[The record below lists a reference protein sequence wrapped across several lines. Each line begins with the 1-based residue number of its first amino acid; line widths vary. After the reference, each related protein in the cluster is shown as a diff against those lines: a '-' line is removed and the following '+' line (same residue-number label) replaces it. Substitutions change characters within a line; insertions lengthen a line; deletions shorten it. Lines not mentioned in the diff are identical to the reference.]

1 MKTTYSRIVSLL
13 LVMVMLLSLC
23 LTSCDIFFKDNG
35 NNNTDNGS
43 NDNNDNDNNDND
55 NNNNDDNN
63 DGWQIPEDEY
73 TIPKE
78 EGYNQITFYWSHP
91 GVIEDCDIWAW
102 WDGKEGSGY
111 IMHPCDYGAKV
122 VLNVPEG
129 IEQIGFI
136 VRTGCSEPGGSSW
149 GEATKDATS
158 EDRFAVIEGEET
170 FIYLKSGDAAQYSSN
185 DGGKTLTMIKK
196 FTLAGMIDFHKIQYN
211 ITPKTAITKY
221 SQVKVYEGDRELT
234 VLDISNIGKEVTT
247 GIIEVEETLDISK
260 NYRVVI
266 ENYGEKAVV
275 PTSVFDS
282 DYFIEN
288 FTYDGDDLGA
298 VINGNSTT
306 FKVWAPT
313 ASRVVLNL
321 FEKGNGGSAY
331 ESVDMVKGDRGVW
344 SYTAECGHGTYYT
357 YSVTTSVGTQEAVDP
372 YAKAAGLNGNRGMV
386 VDLSLTDPEGWKSD
400 NFTTGIKT
408 YTDATIWEVHV
419 RDFSN
424 KIASSN
430 YKGKYLAFTERGLVN
445 EYDVPVGVDYLVELG
460 ITHVHLLPVYDYA
473 TVDEANPDSQF
484 NWGYD
489 PKNYNVPEGSYSTD
503 PYNGEVRINEYKQMV
518 QALHAAGIG
527 VVMDVVYNHTYDAN
541 SSFNRIV
548 PYYYYR
554 YTATGA
560 NSSASGCGNDTA
572 SERYM
577 YGKFMVDSVK
587 YWAEEYDLDGFR
599 FDLMGLHDLATM
611 QKVENAVHSVN
622 PEAIIYGE
630 GWTMGSTIDGSPMAN
645 QSQIS
650 KIEPLEGAIGGI
662 AVFNDAIRDGLKG
675 SVFTVTAAGYISGNG
690 KNTLAAVMFGVK
702 GGSGTGAS
710 WRVNDAM
717 VVNYMSAHDN
727 NTLWDKLEL
736 SNGDNTVEERLAMN
750 RLGATILMI
759 SKGTVFFQAGE
770 EMLRTKGG
778 DENSYKSSDAVN
790 NIDWSVLKSGAD
802 QYEMMLY
809 YKQLIEMRKTYSI
822 FRTLNTAISNVQF
835 AEGRTAITI
844 DNHIGGRAL
853 VIANPTGEEMTYE
866 LNGRWNLIING
877 KDVMDA
883 PIEYSDSITIPA
895 YSAIVLVNDYCINN
909 P

>member
-1 MKTTYSRIVSLL
+1 MKKTYSRILSLL
-13 LVMVMLLSLC
+13 LVAIMLLSLV
-23 LTSCDIFFKDNG
+23 LTSCHSDPS
-35 NNNTDNGS
+35 NNNVTNESTTESPTD
-43 NDNNDNDNNDND
+43 
-55 NNNNDDNN
+55 
-63 DGWQIPEDEY
+63 DGKWQIPEGEY

-78 EGYNQITFYWSHP
+78 EGYNQITFYWSYP
-91 GVIEDCDIWAW
+91 GVIENCDIWAW

-122 VLNVPEG
+122 VLNVPVG

-149 GEATKDATS
+149 GEATKDGTS

-170 FIYLKSGDAAQYSSN
+170 FIYLKSGDAAQYTSQ

-196 FTLAGMIDFHKIQYN
+196 FTLAGMTDFHKIQYN
-211 ITPKTAITKY
+211 ITPKTAITSYK
-221 SQVKVYEGDRELT
+221 QVKVYEGDKELT
-234 VLDISNIGKEVTT
+234 ILDISNMGQEVTS
-247 GIIEVEETLDISK
+247 GIIEVEETLDIGK

-266 ENYGEKAVV
+266 EGYGEKAVV
-275 PTSVFDS
+275 PTSIFDS
-282 DYFIEN
+282 EYFIEN
-288 FTYDGDDLGA
+288 YTYDGDDLGA
-298 VINGNSTT
+298 VINGDKTT

-313 ASRVVLNL
+313 ASKVVLNL
-321 FEKGNGGSAY
+321 FTSGHEGSAY
-331 ESVDMVKGDRGVW
+331 KSVDMVKGDRGVW
-344 SYTAECGHGTYYT
+344 SYTESCGHGTYYT
-357 YSVTTSVGTQEAVDP
+357 YTVTTSVGTQEAVDP

-386 VDLSLTDPEGWKSD
+386 VDLSRTNPEGWGKD
-400 NFTTGIKT
+400 HFATGIKT
-408 YTDATIWEVHV
+408 YSDAVIWEVHV

-445 EYDVPVGVDYLVELG
+445 EFGQSIGVDYLVNLG

-473 TVDEANPDSQF
+473 TVDEAKPDSQF

-489 PKNYNVPEGSYSTD
+489 PKNYNVPEGSYSTN
-503 PYNGEVRINEYKQMV
+503 PYDGEVRIKEYKQMV

-527 VVMDVVYNHTYDAN
+527 VVMDMVYNHTYDAN
-541 SSFNRIV
+541 SSFNKIV

-577 YGKFMVDSVK
+577 FGKFMVDSVS

-611 QKVENAVHSVN
+611 QEVENAVHAIN

-645 QSQIS
+645 QGQIS

-662 AVFNDAIRDGLKG
+662 AVFNDIIRDGLKG
-675 SVFTVTAAGYISGNG
+675 SVFTATSKGYINGNG
-690 KNTLAAVMFGVK
+690 NGSFPSVLFGIK
-702 GGSGTGAS
+702 GGAGTGFS
-710 WRVNDAM
+710 WEVKNGM

-727 NTLWDKLEL
+727 NTLWDKLIL
-736 SNGDNTVEERLAMN
+736 SNKDNTVEERLAMN
-750 RLGATILMI
+750 RLGATLLMI

-770 EMLRTKGG
+770 EMLRTKDG
-778 DENSYKSSDAVN
+778 DENSYKSGDAIN
-790 NIDWSVLKSGAD
+790 NIDWSVLKEGSNE
-802 QYEMMLY
+802 YEMMRY
-809 YKQLIEMRKTYSI
+809 YQELIRVRQEYAI
-822 FRTLNTAISNVQF
+822 FRTLNTAVIANTSYG
-835 AEGRTAITI
+835 EGRVAITL
-844 DNHIGGRAL
+844 DNHADSKAL
-853 VIANPTGEEMTYE
+853 IVSNPTGEAMTYSVSGNWHMIV
-866 LNGRWNLIING
+866 NGV
-877 KDVMDA
+877 DVMDA
-883 PIEYSDSITIPA
+883 PEAVTGSITVPA
-895 YSAIVLVNDYCINN
+895 YTAVVFVNDTCLNG
-909 P
+909 

>member
-1 MKTTYSRIVSLL
+1 MKKTYSRILSLL
-13 LVMVMLLSLC
+13 LVAIMLLSLV
-23 LTSCDIFFKDNG
+23 LTSCHNDQS
-35 NNNTDNGS
+35 NNNGTNEGTTDG
-43 NDNNDNDNNDND
+43 
-55 NNNNDDNN
+55 
-63 DGWQIPEDEY
+63 GKWQIPEGEY

-91 GVIEDCDIWAW
+91 GVIENCDIWAW

-122 VLNVPEG
+122 VLNVPVG

-149 GEATKDATS
+149 GEATKDGTS

-170 FIYLKSGDAAQYSSN
+170 FIYLKSGDAAQYTSQ

-196 FTLAGMIDFHKIQYN
+196 FTLAGMTDFHKIQYN
-211 ITPKTAITKY
+211 VTPKTAITSYK
-221 SQVKVYEGDRELT
+221 QVKVYEGDKELT
-234 VLDISNIGKEVTT
+234 ILDISNMGKEVTS

-266 ENYGEKAVV
+266 EGYGEKAVV
-275 PTSVFDS
+275 PTSIFDS
-282 DYFIEN
+282 EYFIEN
-288 FTYDGDDLGA
+288 YTYDGDDLGA
-298 VINGNSTT
+298 IINGDKTT

-313 ASRVVLNL
+313 ASKVVLNL
-321 FEKGNGGSAY
+321 FTSGHEGSAY
-331 ESVDMVKGDRGVW
+331 KSVDMVKGDRGVW
-344 SYTAECGHGTYYT
+344 SYTESCGHGTYYT
-357 YSVTTSVGTQEAVDP
+357 YTVTTSVGTQEAVDP
-372 YAKAAGLNGNRGMV
+372 YAKTAGLNGNRGMV
-386 VDLSLTDPEGWKSD
+386 VDLSRTNPEGWGED
-400 NFTTGIKT
+400 NFATGIKT
-408 YTDATIWEVHV
+408 YSDAVIWEVHV

-445 EYDVPVGVDYLVELG
+445 EFGQSIGVDYLVNLG

-489 PKNYNVPEGSYSTD
+489 PKNYNVPEGSYSTN
-503 PYNGEVRINEYKQMV
+503 PYDGEVRIKEYKQMV

-527 VVMDVVYNHTYDAN
+527 VVMDMVYNHTYDAN
-541 SSFNRIV
+541 SSFNKIV

-577 YGKFMVDSVK
+577 FGKFMVDSVS

-611 QKVENAVHSVN
+611 QEVENAVHVIN

-645 QSQIS
+645 QGQIS

-662 AVFNDAIRDGLKG
+662 AVFNDVIRDGLKG
-675 SVFTVTAAGYISGNG
+675 SVFTATSKGYISGNG
-690 KNTLAAVMFGVK
+690 NGSFPSVLFGIK
-702 GGSGTGAS
+702 GGAGTGFS
-710 WRVNDAM
+710 WEVKNGM

-727 NTLWDKLEL
+727 NTLWDKLIL

-750 RLGATILMI
+750 RLGATLLMI

-770 EMLRTKGG
+770 EMLRTKDG
-778 DENSYKSSDAVN
+778 DENSYKSSDAIN
-790 NIDWSVLKSGAD
+790 NIDWSVLKEGSNE
-802 QYEMMLY
+802 YEMMRY
-809 YKQLIEMRKTYSI
+809 YQELIRVRQEYAI
-822 FRTLNTAISNVQF
+822 FRTLNTAVIDNTSYG
-835 AEGRTAITI
+835 EGRAAITL
-844 DNHIGGRAL
+844 DNHAGGKAL
-853 VIANPTGEEMTYE
+853 IVSNPTGEAMTYNVSGNWHMIV
-866 LNGRWNLIING
+866 NGV
-877 KDVMDA
+877 DVMDA
-883 PIEYSDSITIPA
+883 PEAVTGSITVPA
-895 YSAIVLVNDYCINN
+895 YTAVVFVNDACLNG
-909 P
+909 

>member
-1 MKTTYSRIVSLL
+1 MKNRFNRIISLL
-13 LVMVMLLSLC
+13 LVMVMLFSLS
-23 LTSCDIFFKDNG
+23 LTSCKRNNQG
-35 NNNTDNGS
+35 NNEENEDNGS
-43 NDNNDNDNNDND
+43 DNG
-55 NNNNDDNN
+55 
-63 DGWQIPEDEY
+63 GWQMPEDEY

-91 GVIEDCDIWAW
+91 GVIENCDVWAW

-111 IMHPCDYGAKV
+111 VMHPCDYGAKV
-122 VLNVPEG
+122 VINVPEG

-136 VRTGCSEPGGSSW
+136 VRTGCSEPGGTSW

-158 EDRFAVIEGEET
+158 EDRFAVIEGKET

-185 DGGKTLTMIKK
+185 DGGKTLVMIKK
-196 FTLAGMIDFHKIQYN
+196 FTLAGMNDFHNIQYN

-221 SQVKVYEGDRELT
+221 SQVKVYEGDKELT
-234 VLDISNIGKEVTT
+234 VLSITNMGKEATS
-247 GIIEVEETLDISK
+247 GIIEIEETLDISK

-266 ENYGEKAVV
+266 EGYGEKSVV
-275 PTSVFDS
+275 PTKIFDS
-282 DYFIEN
+282 KYFIEN
-288 FTYDGDDLGA
+288 YTYDGDDLGA
-298 VINGNSTT
+298 IINGDSTT

-313 ASRVVLNL
+313 ASKVVLNL
-321 FEKGNGGSAY
+321 FEVGNGGSAY
-331 ESVDMVKGDRGVW
+331 KSVDMTKGDRGVW
-344 SYTAECGHGTYYT
+344 SYTEKCGHGTYYT
-357 YSVTTSVGTQEAVDP
+357 YTVTTSVGTQEAVDP

-386 VDLSLTDPEGWKSD
+386 VDLSLTNPDGWKTD
-400 NFTTGIKT
+400 NFSTGIST
-408 YTDATIWEVHV
+408 YSDAIIWEVHV

-424 KIASSN
+424 KIESSE

-445 EYDVPVGVDYLVELG
+445 EHGVPVGVDYLVELG

-541 SSFNRIV
+541 SSFNKIV

-577 YGKFMVDSVK
+577 YGKFMVDSAS
-587 YWAEEYDLDGFR
+587 YWVEEYDLDGLR

-611 QKVENAVHSVN
+611 QKVENAVHASN

-645 QSQIS
+645 QTQIS
-650 KIEPLEGAIGGI
+650 KIVPLDGAIGGI
-662 AVFNDAIRDGLKG
+662 AVFNDAMRDGLKG
-675 SVFTVTAAGYISGNG
+675 SVFTTTSKGYISGNG
-690 KNTLAAVMFGVK
+690 IGSFGNVLFGIK
-702 GGSGTGAS
+702 GGIGSGIGWT
-710 WRVNDAM
+710 VDDAM

-736 SNGDNTVEERLAMN
+736 SNGSDSVETRLAMN
-750 RLGATILMI
+750 RLGATLLMI

-770 EMLRTKGG
+770 EMLRTKDG
-778 DENSYKSSDAVN
+778 DENSYKSSDAIN
-790 NIDWSVLKSGAD
+790 NIDWSVLAEGTD
-802 QYEMMLY
+802 QYEMMLF
-809 YKQLIEMRKTYSI
+809 YKGLIQIRKSLSI
-822 FRTLNTAISNVQF
+822 FTTISTAISYKDLGD
-835 AEGRTAITI
+835 GRVAITI
-844 DNHIGGRAL
+844 DNHKGGKAMII
-853 VIANPTGEEMTYE
+853 VNPTADAMSYNAAGSWNMISDGENVI
-866 LNGRWNLIING
+866 L
-877 KDVMDA
+877 DA
-883 PIEYSDSITIPA
+883 PETVSGEISVGA
-895 YSAIVLVNDYCINN
+895 YSAVIIVNDSALNAN
-909 P
+909 

>member
-1 MKTTYSRIVSLL
+1 MKKTYSRILSLL
-13 LVMVMLLSLC
+13 LVAIMLLSLV
-23 LTSCDIFFKDNG
+23 LTSCH
-35 NNNTDNGS
+35 
-43 NDNNDNDNNDND
+43 NDPS
-55 NNNNDDNN
+55 NNNDTNESTT
-63 DGWQIPEDEY
+63 DGGKWQIPEGEY

-91 GVIEDCDIWAW
+91 GVIENCDIWAW

-122 VLNVPEG
+122 VLNVPVG

-149 GEATKDATS
+149 GEATKDGTS

-170 FIYLKSGDAAQYSSN
+170 FIYLKSGDAAQYTSQ

-196 FTLAGMIDFHKIQYN
+196 FTLAGMTDFHEIQYN
-211 ITPKTAITKY
+211 ITPKTTITSYK
-221 SQVKVYEGDRELT
+221 QVKVYEGDKELT
-234 VLDISNIGKEVTT
+234 ILDISNMGKEVTS
-247 GIIEVEETLDISK
+247 GIIEVEETLDIGKS
-260 NYRVVI
+260 YRVVI
-266 ENYGEKAVV
+266 EGYGEKAVV
-275 PTSVFDS
+275 PTSIFDS
-282 DYFIEN
+282 EYFIEN
-288 FTYDGDDLGA
+288 YTYDGDDLGA
-298 VINGNSTT
+298 IINGDKTT

-313 ASRVVLNL
+313 ASKVVLNL
-321 FEKGNGGSAY
+321 FTSGHEGSAY
-331 ESVDMVKGDRGVW
+331 KSVDMVKGDRGVW
-344 SYTAECGHGTYYT
+344 SYTESCGHGTYYT
-357 YSVTTSVGTQEAVDP
+357 YTVTTSVGTQEAVDP

-386 VDLSLTDPEGWKSD
+386 VDLSRTNPEGWGED
-400 NFTTGIKT
+400 NFATGIKT
-408 YTDATIWEVHV
+408 YSDAVIWEVHV

-445 EYDVPVGVDYLVELG
+445 EFGQSIGVDYLVNLG

-489 PKNYNVPEGSYSTD
+489 PKNYNVPEGSYSTN
-503 PYNGEVRINEYKQMV
+503 PYDGEVRIKEYKQMV

-527 VVMDVVYNHTYDAN
+527 VVMDMVYNHTYDAN
-541 SSFNRIV
+541 SSFNKIV

-577 YGKFMVDSVK
+577 FGKFMVDSVS

-611 QKVENAVHSVN
+611 QEVENAVHAIN

-645 QSQIS
+645 QGQIS

-662 AVFNDAIRDGLKG
+662 AVFNDTIRDGLKG
-675 SVFTVTAAGYISGNG
+675 SVFTTTSKGYISGNG
-690 KNTLAAVMFGVK
+690 NGSFPSVLFGIK
-702 GGSGTGAS
+702 GGVGTGFS
-710 WRVNDAM
+710 WEVKNGM

-727 NTLWDKLEL
+727 NTLWDKLIL

-750 RLGATILMI
+750 RLGATLLMI

-770 EMLRTKGG
+770 EMLRTKDG
-778 DENSYKSSDAVN
+778 DENSYKSSDAIN
-790 NIDWSVLKSGAD
+790 NIDWSVLKEGSNE
-802 QYEMMLY
+802 YEMMRY
-809 YKQLIEMRKTYSI
+809 YQELIRVRQEYAI
-822 FRTLNTAISNVQF
+822 FRTLNTAVIANTSYG
-835 AEGRTAITI
+835 EGRVAITL
-844 DNHIGGRAL
+844 DNHAGGEAL
-853 VIANPTGEEMTYE
+853 IVSNPTGETMTYNVSGNWHMIV
-866 LNGRWNLIING
+866 NGV
-877 KDVMDA
+877 DVMDA
-883 PIEYSDSITIPA
+883 PEAVTGSITIPA
-895 YSAIVLVNDYCINN
+895 YTAVVFVNDACLNG
-909 P
+909 